1 MTSLAIVTEG
11 GRSVGLGHL
20 RRCVTLAEALTR
32 GGVHTTFRVAGG
44 EAAEAL
50 VRDAG
55 FPMEAHAD
63 LSDAAELS
71 GWIAGSP
78 AEGVLIDSYRA
89 DEEVFLACAAKK
101 TIVIDDLAD
110 RPLPVD
116 MVINSTIAAERLDY
130 GRLTPARLLLGPRY
144 ALLRPEF
151 TAVSERRPRPSIERV
166 MITLGGSDHGSLAS
180 SIVRWCAA
188 AAPTAAL
195 DVVIGPFFERLDL
208 LRELESD
215 RIVLLEQPHMRDVM
229 LLADLAVTSGGQTL
243 FELAATGTPA
253 IVLTTAA
260 NQVEHARA
268 FADRGTVVLAGS
280 ADDPDLPARFAI
292 AYESVRDV
300 AARAEMSRRGREL
313 VDGRGAERTAS
324 AIVELLQGDRSGTV

>member
-1 MTSLAIVTEG
+1 MTSLLIVTEG

-20 RRCVTLAEALTR
+20 RRCVTLAAALTR
-32 GGVHTTFRVAGG
+32 IGVQPRFRVEGG

-55 FPMEAHAD
+55 FPVEAHAD

-71 GWIAGSP
+71 AWIASSP

-89 DEEVFLACAAKK
+89 DEEVFRACAPKK
-101 TIVIDDLAD
+101 TIAIDDLAD

-116 MVINSTIAAERLDY
+116 MVVNSTIAAESLDY
-130 GRLTPARLLLGPRY
+130 GRLTRARLLLGPRY

-151 TAVSERRPRPSIERV
+151 EAVPARHARRSIERV
-166 MITLGGSDHGSLAS
+166 MITLGGSDHGTLAS

-188 AAPTAAL
+188 AAPSAAL
-195 DVVIGPFFERLDL
+195 EVVIGPFFERLEL
-208 LRELESD
+208 LCALESD

-229 LLADLAVTSGGQTL
+229 LRADLAVVSGGQTL

-253 IVLTTAA
+253 IVITTAG

-268 FADRGTVVLAGS
+268 FADRGTVVLAGR
-280 ADDPDLPARFAI
+280 ADDPDLPSRFAV
-292 AYESVRDV
+292 AFESARDV
-300 AARAEMSRRGREL
+300 PARAQMSRRGREL

-324 AIVELLQGDRSGTV
+324 AIVEILKGERSGTP

>member
-1 MTSLAIVTEG
+1 MTSLLIVTEG

-20 RRCVTLAEALTR
+20 RRCVTLAAALTR
-32 GGVHTTFRVAGG
+32 SGVQTTFRVEGG

-55 FPMEAHAD
+55 FPVEAHAD

-71 GWIAGSP
+71 SLIATTS

-89 DEEVFLACAAKK
+89 DEEVFRACASKK
-101 TIVIDDLAD
+101 TIAIDDLAD

-116 MVINSTIAAERLDY
+116 MVVNSTIAAESLDY
-130 GRLTPARLLLGPRY
+130 GRLTGARLLLGPRY

-151 TAVSERRPRPSIERV
+151 EVVSERRPSPSIERV

-180 SIVRWCAA
+180 DIVRWCAA
-188 AAPTAAL
+188 AAPAATL

-208 LRELESD
+208 LRGLESA
-215 RIVLLEQPHMRDVM
+215 RIVLLDQPRMRDVM
-229 LLADLAVTSGGQTL
+229 LRADLAVVSGGQTL

-253 IVLTTAA
+253 IVITTAE

-268 FADRGTVVLAGS
+268 FADRGTVVLAGR
-280 ADDPDLPARFAI
+280 ADDPDLPSRFAA
-292 AYESVRDV
+292 AYESVNDV
-300 AARAEMSRRGREL
+300 AARAEMTRRGCEL

-324 AIVELLQGDRSGTV
+324 AIVELLKGERSGTP